1 MDIRQD
7 YYGIIIVDFKL
18 SRYSPHVDL
27 DDSASAQNLMMP
39 AQNIKGWYKGHER
52 CPWINIRGDVILLG
66 ISPYKL
72 KEKE

>member
-39 AQNIKGWYKGHER
+39 AQNIKGWYNGHKDVQLD
-52 CPWINIRGDVILLG
+52 NIRGDVTNNKYQPL
-66 ISPYKL
+66 
-72 KEKE
+72 